1 MDALGWASEHGFKLR
16 LPNRVVITKVRDPD
30 ALREVFKAAFPPRWI
45 RQEIDRHSA
54 PPFGGAARSGRAR
67 PFDPFITR
75 LPHAVELTWPDTAL
89 LLDALRTTE
98 AFDYEVN
105 P

>member
-1 MDALGWASEHGFKLR
+1 MDALAWAQERGFRLR

-30 ALREVFKAAFPPRWI
+30 ALRETFKAAFPPRWI
-45 RQEIDRHSA
+45 RQEID
-54 PPFGGAARSGRAR
+54 PFLA
-67 PFDPFITR
+67 R
-75 LPHAVELTWPDTAL
+75 LPHTIELTWPDTEL
-89 LLDALRTTE
+89 LLDALRTTA